1 MQYSDSTKLRAYFFG
16 NMYVSP
22 IQHGIQGSHVVTK
35 MFRANQPDLFPADPV
50 MQQTLFDWG
59 DDGVTKIYLNAGY
72 QLNLQIIY
80 DVLSYIAPR
89 LGLPYQ
95 KFHEEVDAL
104 NGALTSV
111 GVVAPEEVYNLAWD
125 QDFGLLGP
133 LYHKARLPEIPD
145 TYPPSA
151 VYTAVHTKLRSA
163 TDNPEDILAMVK
175 TVSDKLTTEEMVFL
189 LHRLLKS
196 AKLA

>member
-1 MQYSDSTKLRAYFFG
+1 MNYASGTDLRAYFFG
-16 NMYVSP
+16 NMYISP

-35 MFRANQPDLFPADPV
+35 MFRGNQSDLFPNDPT

-59 DDGVTKIYLNAGY
+59 DDGVTKIYLQAGY
-72 QLNLQIIY
+72 QRNLEIIY

-89 LGLPYQ
+89 LGLPYA

-111 GVVAPEEVYNLAWD
+111 GVVAPKEIYDKDMTDWKHPAYGILRDVHTPTDVYNMLRRMRCSASD
-125 QDFGLLGP
+125 ALNLDGL
-133 LYHKARLPEIPD
+133 
-145 TYPPSA
+145 SA
-151 VYTAVHTKLRSA
+151 
-163 TDNPEDILAMVK
+163 
-175 TVSDKLTTEEMVFL
+175 L
-189 LHRLLKS
+189 LNITLKS